1 MLIIAS
7 KILKEMSGAIL
18 RNIGIFELGDLELN
32 IPFFTAFITFSK
44 SSLLWKSLKLGVLG
58 EEILIVI

>member
-1 MLIIAS
+1 LEIIRPVTFNWTALLIIAS

-18 RNIGIFELGDLELN
+18 RNIGIFEFGDLELN

-44 SSLLWKSLKLGVLG
+44 SSLL
-58 EEILIVI
+58 